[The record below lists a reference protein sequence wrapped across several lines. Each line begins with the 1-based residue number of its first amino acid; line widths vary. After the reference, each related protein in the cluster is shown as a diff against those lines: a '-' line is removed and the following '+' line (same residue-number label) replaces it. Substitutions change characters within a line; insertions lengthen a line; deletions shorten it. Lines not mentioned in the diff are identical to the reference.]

1 MKKAE
6 SNSCTNEWRPKK
18 KQNDENKQKIR
29 KLPVC
34 TKNLVEKRVKK
45 SAAVFVAEEK
55 VFLEDTGRLNFSC
68 KNLERMC
75 HCDGKKVHFD
85 A

>member
-55 VFLEDTGRLNFSC
+55 VFLEDTGR
-68 KNLERMC
+68 
-75 HCDGKKVHFD
+75 
-85 A
+85 